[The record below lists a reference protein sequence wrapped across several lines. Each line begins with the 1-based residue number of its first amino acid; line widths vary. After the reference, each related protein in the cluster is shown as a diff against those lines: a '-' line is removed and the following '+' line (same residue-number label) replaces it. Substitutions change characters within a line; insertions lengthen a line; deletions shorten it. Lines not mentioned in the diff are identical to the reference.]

1 MQHSNT
7 RIYRH
12 MVTTARLLCIVGV
25 VWGIVLAICLPS
37 LSYADTQ
44 TDIATQNNT
53 QQGVDSTKSNEHGVV
68 VGDNIIDSQNLL
80 GGNLDRVNDAIND
93 VYTRTQVTL
102 QLMYIPHFAD
112 TSDPEQWATT
122 YIQNTHPAKN
132 TVFMA
137 VASADG
143 NVVVVVSQG
152 SDSWLSNQETVDT
165 LTDAA
170 LGPLNQKNPD
180 WAGSAI
186 ALSNAI
192 IDQRYP
198 SVGQWIQR
206 HSVAVIAVSIVVLL
220 ALIGIVLVLVRY
232 QRQRSV
238 RRQLERRSRSHRANR
253 KE

>member
-7 RIYRH
+7 RIHQH
-12 MVTTARLLCIVGV
+12 MVAIVRFLCIVSV
-25 VWGIVLAICLPS
+25 VWGTVLAICLPS
-37 LSYADTQ
+37 FAHADTQ
-44 TDIATQNNT
+44 TVEASQSNT
-53 QQGVDSTKSNEHGVV
+53 REGADSTESSEPGVV

-80 GGNLDRVNDAIND
+80 GGDLDRVNDAIND
-93 VYTRTQVTL
+93 VYNRTQVTL

-112 TSDPEQWATT
+112 TTDPEQWATT

-152 SDSWLSNQETVDT
+152 SDSWLSNQETVDA

-186 ALSNAI
+186 ALSHAI

-206 HSVAVIAVSIVVLL
+206 HSTIVIAVSIVVLL
-220 ALIGIVLVLVRY
+220 ALSGIVFALVRY
-232 QRQRSV
+232 QRRRSV
-238 RRQLERRSRSHRANR
+238 RRQLERRSRSHRANT